1 MAMSDLKP
9 DYLDGIRED
18 YSPRRIIFY
27 LACMLALSI
36 GSARILVAQNS
47 IHYPDRIGWKDAPV
61 SLPEGAHV
69 AVLRGDPTKP
79 GLFTMRLKFP
89 AGYIV
94 SPHWHTADEH
104 VTVLTGVLYIG
115 MGERFNRS
123 ETRAVGS
130 NSLMVMPK
138 TQPHFAYFDEET
150 ILQLHGMGPWV
161 VNYVN
166 PADDPRSNTY
176 NSGR

>member
-1 MAMSDLKP
+1 MGDVTIVFPNA
-9 DYLDGIRED
+9 IRGD
-18 YSPRRIIFY
+18 FVKRRSVLH
-27 LACMLALSI
+27 LACVLALCI
-36 GSARILVAQNS
+36 GSAGILAAQNI
-47 IHYPDRIGWKDAPV
+47 IHSPDRIGWKDAPA

-94 SPHWHTADEH
+94 SPHWHSADEH
-104 VTVLTGVLYIG
+104 VTVLTGVLHIG

-123 ETRAVGS
+123 ETRAVGLD
-130 NSLMVMPK
+130 SLMVMPK
-138 TQPHFAYFDEET
+138 TQPHFAYFEEET

-161 VNYVN
+161 VNYVD
-166 PADDPRSNTY
+166 PADDPRKNASEP
-176 NSGR
+176 GK